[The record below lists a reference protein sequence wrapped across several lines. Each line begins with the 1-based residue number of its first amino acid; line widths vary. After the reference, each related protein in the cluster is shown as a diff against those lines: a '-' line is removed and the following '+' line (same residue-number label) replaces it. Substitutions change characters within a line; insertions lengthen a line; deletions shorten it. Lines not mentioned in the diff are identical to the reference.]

1 MYLKQLK
8 NSILGAATVLG
19 IMCAAATA
27 NAATFTSLTDYNTA
41 VGAHSIITFQG
52 LADGT
57 TVTNQFS
64 ALGASFDGDDV
75 GTGSAFVTDGIGIR
89 DGGSATI
96 TFSSLM
102 NHFGVEFPGAV
113 TIQLFLGTA
122 LLSSTEFGG
131 EGLGFFGG
139 VLEAGGFDKVVLFDH
154 LFSPGV
160 YDNIHFGSTV
170 APVPIPAALPLF
182 AAGLGAMGVFGWRK
196 KRKSAA

>member
-1 MYLKQLK
+1 MSLKLLK
-8 NSILGAATVLG
+8 SSMFGAAMALG
-19 IMCAAATA
+19 VMCATA
-27 NAATFTSLTDYNTA
+27 PAHAATFTSLTDYSTA

-52 LADGT
+52 LAEGT

-64 ALGASFDGDDV
+64 GLGASFEGDTVDLDS
-75 GTGSAFVTDGIGIR
+75 GYVTDGIGIV
-89 DGGSATI
+89 DGGSTTI

-113 TIQLFLGTA
+113 TIQLFLNGGI
-122 LLSSTEFGG
+122 LSSTAFGG
-131 EGLGFFGG
+131 AGAGFFGG

-154 LFSPGV
+154 FLSPGF

-182 AAGLGAMGVFGWRK
+182 AAGLGAMGVFGWRR
-196 KRKSAA
+196 KRKAAA